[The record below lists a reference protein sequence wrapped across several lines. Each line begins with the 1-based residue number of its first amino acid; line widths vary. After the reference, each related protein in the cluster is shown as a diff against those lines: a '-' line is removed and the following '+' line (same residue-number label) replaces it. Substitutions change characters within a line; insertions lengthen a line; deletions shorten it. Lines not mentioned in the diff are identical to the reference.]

1 MECKSTQ
8 KQLLKAQR
16 NEISEYYTYIW
27 LAKRTRNAKNRQVLE
42 DIGQEERQHYD
53 LLKRLTKTDTE
64 PRKFRV
70 FWYKF
75 IARAFGL
82 SFGLRLMEQ
91 SEEIGQNVYCKLK
104 DQYPELAEL
113 FLDEQRHES
122 EILDLIE
129 EERIAYAGSIVL
141 GLNDALMEL
150 TGALAGLT
158 FALQN
163 SRLIAMTGFITGIA
177 ASMSMAASEFLS
189 AREEIDSAKNP
200 AKSSAYTGAAYIVT
214 VLILILPYLLLGN
227 IYAAAATMMGLSVLI
242 IFGYNFYIATAKKLQ
257 FWRRFSEMAVISIGV
272 AVISFLIGIAV
283 RTFFDIEI

>member
-1 MECKSTQ
+1 MECKTTQ

-53 LLKRLTKTDTE
+53 LLKRLTKTDAE

-91 SEEIGQNVYCKLK
+91 GEEIGQNVYCKLK

-189 AREEIDSAKNP
+189 AREETDSAKNP

-214 VLILILPYLLLGN
+214 VLILILPYLLLKN
-227 IYAAAATMMGLSVLI
+227 VYAAAATMMGLSVLI

-257 FWRRFSEMAVISIGV
+257 FWRRFSEMAAISIGV